1 MTVADTIRPVIE
13 RVQRRAFIV
22 GVIGLLATVTL
33 GLRDWTQFFHSY
45 LFAYVYWMV
54 FAMGSLAILQLHH
67 MTGGRWGLPIRR
79 ILEAGSR
86 TIPAMTVLFIPVLL
100 GMKMNKIYPWIDSSI
115 LGNEA
120 TDHFRRMYLEPRLF
134 IVRAVAYFAIW
145 NLLAGLLNKW
155 SAEQDRTGEVR
166 LKNRMSSLAAP
177 GTVLWAI
184 TWSWAMVD
192 WVMSLEP
199 TWYSSIYGMV
209 FMVVACLG
217 ALSFSVL
224 MLRMLN
230 DYEPLRE
237 SYEPSHLNDIGNLI
251 LTFTLLWTYM
261 SFSQFLI
268 IWSGNLKQEIPW
280 YKIRAFTSWGYIAA
294 ALLIFHFFVPFFI
307 LLQRRV
313 KRRLERLSGLAMWMM
328 AVTLVDVYW
337 LIVPAFPSMKSG
349 PRVSLVD
356 IFAVIGIGGVWL
368 GSYMLQLKKMP
379 LLPLHDPRFEGVLE
393 HSHGD

>member
-1 MTVADTIRPVIE
+1 MTAADAIRPVIE
-13 RVQRRAFIV
+13 RVQRRAFIAGLV
-22 GVIGLLATVTL
+22 GLLLTVVL
-33 GLRDWTQFFHSY
+33 GVRDWTQFFHSY

-120 TDHFRRMYLEPRLF
+120 TDHFRRVYLEPRFF
-134 IVRAVAYFAIW
+134 IVRAVVYFAIW

-155 SAEQDRTGEVR
+155 SAEQDRTGDVR

-230 DYEPLRE
+230 GYEPLRE

-280 YKIRAFTSWGYIAA
+280 YKTRAFTSWGYIAA

-313 KRRLERLSGLAMWMM
+313 KRRLERLSGLALWMM

-337 LIVPAFPSMKSG
+337 LIVPAFPNMKLG

>member
-1 MTVADTIRPVIE
+1 MSAQDTVRPVIE
-13 RVQRRAFIV
+13 RVQRRALVV
-22 GVIGLLATVTL
+22 GAIGLLATIGL
-33 GLRDWTQFFHSY
+33 GARDWTQFFHSY
-45 LFAYVYWMV
+45 LLAFVYWMV
-54 FAMGSLAILQLHH
+54 FAMGCLAMLQLHH
-67 MTGGRWGLPIRR
+67 MTGGKWGLPIRR

-86 TIPAMTVLFIPVLL
+86 TIPVLTVLSIPVLL
-100 GMKMNKIYPWIDSSI
+100 GVKKIYPWASNPDM

-120 TDHFRRMYLEPRLF
+120 TGHFRKMWLQPGF
-134 IVRAVAYFAIW
+134 FVVRAVVYFAVW
-145 NLLAGLLNKW
+145 NLLAYLLNKW
-155 SAEQDRTGEVR
+155 SAEQDRTADVR
-166 LKNRMSSLAAP
+166 LKDRMSSLSAP
-177 GTVLWAI
+177 GTVLWSL
-184 TWSWAMVD
+184 TWSWAMLD

-199 TWYSSIYGMV
+199 KWYSSIYGMV
-209 FMVVACLG
+209 FMVIACLT
-217 ALSFSVL
+217 AVSFSVI

-237 SYEPSHLNDIGNLI
+237 SYDPPRLNDLGNFM

-280 YKIRAFTSWGYIAA
+280 YKVRAFTPWGYVAA

-313 KRRLERLSGLAMWMM
+313 KRRLERLSVLAFWMLFIS
-328 AVTLVDVYW
+328 LVDVYW
-337 LIVPAFPSMKSG
+337 LVVPAFRSEG
-349 PRVSLVD
+349 PRVSPLD
-356 IFAVIGIGGVWL
+356 IVALIGIGGIWVAA
-368 GSYMLQLKKMP
+368 YMGQLKKMP

>member
-1 MTVADTIRPVIE
+1 MSAQDTVRPVIE
-13 RVQRRAFIV
+13 RVQRRALVV
-22 GVIGLLATVTL
+22 GAIGLLATIGL
-33 GLRDWTQFFHSY
+33 GARDWTQFFHSY
-45 LFAYVYWMV
+45 LLAFVYWMV
-54 FAMGSLAILQLHH
+54 FAMGCLAMLQLHH
-67 MTGGRWGLPIRR
+67 MTGGKWGLPIRR

-86 TIPAMTVLFIPVLL
+86 TIPVLTVLSIPILL
-100 GMKMNKIYPWIDSSI
+100 GVKKIYPWASNPDM

-120 TDHFRRMYLEPRLF
+120 TGHFRKMWLQPGF
-134 IVRAVAYFAIW
+134 FVVRAVVYFAVW
-145 NLLAGLLNKW
+145 NLLAYLLNKW
-155 SAEQDRTGEVR
+155 SAEQDRTADVR
-166 LKNRMSSLAAP
+166 LKDRMSSLSAP
-177 GTVLWAI
+177 GTVLWSL
-184 TWSWAMVD
+184 TWSWAMLD

-199 TWYSSIYGMV
+199 KWYSSIYGMV
-209 FMVVACLG
+209 FMVIACLT
-217 ALSFSVL
+217 AVSFSVI

-237 SYEPSHLNDIGNLI
+237 SYDPPRLNDLGNFM

-280 YKIRAFTSWGYIAA
+280 YKVRAFTPWGYVAA

-313 KRRLERLSGLAMWMM
+313 KRRLERLSVLAFWMLFIS
-328 AVTLVDVYW
+328 LVDVYW
-337 LIVPAFPSMKSG
+337 LVVPAFRSEG
-349 PRVSLVD
+349 PRVSPLD
-356 IFAVIGIGGVWL
+356 IVALIGIGGIWVAA
-368 GSYMLQLKKMP
+368 YMGQLKKMP